1 MQDILEK
8 YHMSKV
14 KHNKTGVVG
23 LVTSVYRRLDS
34 MPCMTVRTSEKLYV
48 STPMHEWDILTREEK

>member
-23 LVTSVYRRLDS
+23 LVTSVYRRLPA
-34 MPCMTVRTSEKLYV
+34 MCGYIGMRLPVV
-48 STPMHEWDILTREEK
+48 